1 MGMAASQARLLSLTS
16 RLHDIELKAQN
27 IESNKIALAT
37 QKDEVY
43 QAYCDALDATS
54 IKVAYRDGA
63 FNKNYVDA
71 NFSTL
76 CNYDEG
82 RMKSYALRDNKS
94 GKLIVSEQVS
104 EMYEAYGNDKYAFAW
119 AMIGFEG
126 CFGWGNNADMGFSVG
141 IGKNNTSNEYNYE
154 FDYGTDATVGAAG
167 DDDAGD
173 LYMTECEA
181 DVYTAHCEE
190 DTKLANLY
198 QDILD
203 AGETQEKSKA
213 LETFR
218 DYLYDNYSNEI
229 FDKMNINKNGEG
241 KDSENPELEYE
252 DKLWGD
258 VKAEFNYWVH
268 MFEAI
273 ENAGGCQAIDS
284 QYESG
289 DAGNQWLNN
298 MVAAGQVI
306 IMVYDDTGHKNE
318 WSDTSVATST
328 NSNYLQDMQN
338 EKEQKKAEAKYQHEL
353 DLINRKDTKFD
364 TELSKL
370 ETERSALKTEMDSIK
385 TVRDDNVDRTF
396 GIFS

>member
-16 RLHDIELKAQN
+16 RLHDIERKAQN
-27 IESNKIALAT
+27 IESSKIALAT

-63 FNKNYVDA
+63 FGTNYVDA

-76 CNYDEG
+76 CGYDES
-82 RMKSYALRDNKS
+82 RMMAYALRDNNS
-94 GKLIVSEQVS
+94 GKLLVSEEIS

-126 CFGWGNNADMGFSVG
+126 CFGWDNPDMGSYVG
-141 IGKNNTSNEYNYE
+141 IGQNDDPYCDS
-154 FDYGTDATVGAAG
+154 DIYGSKPEDGEKY
-167 DDDAGD
+167 GD

-181 DVYTAHCEE
+181 TVYEAHKDDDE
-190 DTKLANLY
+190 KLATLY
-198 QDILD
+198 EKILD
-203 AGETQEKSKA
+203 ASDSQDSNNTYA
-213 LETFR
+213 
-218 DYLYDNYSNEI
+218 NEI
-229 FDKMNINKNGEG
+229 FEEMNWA
-241 KDSENPELEYE
+241 KDAPYKDDPCANHVYE

-258 VKAEFNYWVH
+258 VKAEFNYWVN

-273 ENAGGCQAIDS
+273 ENAGGCQVIDP

-289 DAGNQWLNN
+289 DSGNQWLNN
-298 MVAAGQVI
+298 MVAAGQI
-306 IMVYDDTGHKNE
+306 TIMVYGETGHKNE

-328 NSNYLQDMQN
+328 NKNYLQDQQD
-338 EKEQKKAEAKYQHEL
+338 EAAIKKAEVEYQHEL

>member
-54 IKVAYRDGA
+54 IKVAYRNDA
-63 FNKNYVDA
+63 FNTSYVDA

-76 CNYDEG
+76 CNYNEN
-82 RMKSYALRDNKS
+82 RLKQYALRDNRT
-94 GKLIVSEQVS
+94 GYLIVSENTKQ
-104 EMYEAYGNDKYAFAW
+104 MYDDYQNDKYAFAW
-119 AMIGFEG
+119 AMLGLDG
-126 CFGWGNNADMGFSVG
+126 NFGWGTNADMGFSVG
-141 IGKNNTSNEYNYE
+141 IGTNNTSNEYSYE
-154 FDYGTDATVGAAG
+154 FEYGIDAEVGAE
-167 DDDAGD
+167 DDAGD

-190 DTKLANLY
+190 DEKLSNLY

-203 AGETQEKSKA
+203 TDDKSAKREA
-213 LETFR
+213 LNTFR
-218 DYLYDNYSNEI
+218 DYLYDKYADEI
-229 FDKMNINKNGEG
+229 FEKMNIDKNADDD
-241 KDSENPELEYE
+241 KTNENPELVFE
-252 DKLWGD
+252 DTLWGD
-258 VKAEFNYWVH
+258 VKAEFNYWVN

-273 ENAGGCQAIDS
+273 KDAGGCQTIDPE
-284 QYESG
+284 YESG
-289 DAGNQWLNN
+289 DSGNQWLNN
-298 MVAAGQVI
+298 MVSAGQI
-306 IMVYDDTGHKNE
+306 TIMVYDDTGHKNE
-318 WSDTSVATST
+318 WSDTNVATST
-328 NSNYLQDMQN
+328 NNNYLQDMQN
-338 EKEQKKAEAKYQHEL
+338 EKEQKKAEAEYQHAL
-353 DLINRKDTKFD
+353 DIINRKDTKFD

-385 TVRDDNVDRTF
+385 TVRDDNVERTF

>member
-54 IKVAYRDGA
+54 IKVAYRDGV
-63 FNKNYVDA
+63 FNTNYVDA

-104 EMYEAYGNDKYAFAW
+104 EMYESYGNDKYSFAW

-126 CFGWGNNADMGFSVG
+126 CFGWGNNAEMGFSVG
-141 IGKNNTSNEYNYE
+141 IGGNNENDDPVYGYDMSVT
-154 FDYGTDATVGAAG
+154 YGTPATDGN
-167 DDDAGD
+167 AGD

-181 DVYTAHCEE
+181 DVYNAHKDE
-190 DTKLANLY
+190 DDKLATLFDNIEY
-198 QDILD
+198 
-203 AGETQEKSKA
+203 ANTTQEKTEA

-273 ENAGGCQAIDS
+273 ENAGGCQAIDP